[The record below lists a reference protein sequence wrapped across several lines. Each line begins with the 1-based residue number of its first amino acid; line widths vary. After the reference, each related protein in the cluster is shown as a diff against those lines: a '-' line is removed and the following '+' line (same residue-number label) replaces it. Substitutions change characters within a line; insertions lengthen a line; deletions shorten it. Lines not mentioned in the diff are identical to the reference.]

1 MIIEINGEVIPATVS
16 GFLENIEDW
25 PETVAG
31 QIAEQEAIV
40 RTDRHRDLI
49 GFLRDEFLNNAGNQ
63 PNTRHIVKALSKKWE
78 DKSGNV
84 RSLYELFPGDP
95 SKQAGKIGGLPESRR
110 KGVLTPGAETK
121 PGHA

>member
-25 PETVAG
+25 PETVAE

-49 GFLRDEFLNNAGNQ
+49 GFLRDEFLNNSGNQ

-78 DKSGNV
+78 
-84 RSLYELFPGDP
+84 E
-95 SKQAGKIGGLPESRR
+95 
-110 KGVLTPGAETK
+110 
-121 PGHA
+121 